1 MRRRVTWLVAAITS
15 AVVVAF
21 LVPMALLLR
30 TLAEDRAIAAA
41 VIRSQVL
48 LSNAGAASATA
59 DPAAVR
65 RAVSGQVGDQ
75 LVGRVSLFLCSGST
89 PTAVGGPDVPDPVV
103 RQACE
108 RPLASTRRGVPTVV
122 HATSRSSH
130 QGTSVTFVTRTEI
143 SGDLLHQGVERAVG
157 IVAALGLL
165 VLLAAVLAADR
176 LARRITGPLHQLAA
190 VADGMREGPLDTTV
204 PEEGPPEVT
213 AVAVA
218 LNRLA
223 ARVRQLLASERD
235 AVADLSHR
243 LRTPVTALKLDTEF
257 VDDPDVA
264 ERLRHHVTSLERT
277 VDAIVHDARRPSR
290 SKQITAPSCDVGRVV
305 GERVA
310 FWSALAE
317 DQGRP
322 LRLAL
327 PDRPL
332 RARLDAA
339 DLADVVDVLIDNVFA
354 HTDDG
359 VPVEIWVVPRADGAV
374 VLTVEDAGPGLPSV
388 DVINRGR
395 SNAGSTGLGLD
406 IVRRA
411 ALASG
416 GSLELGRSR
425 LGGALVRLVL
435 GRADE

>member
-59 DPAAVR
+59 DSDAVR

-75 LVGRVSLFLCSGST
+75 PVGRVSLFLCSGRT
-89 PTAVGGPDVPDPVV
+89 RTAVGGPDVADPVV
-103 RQACE
+103 DQACE
-108 RPLASTRRGVPTVV
+108 RPLASTRRGVPAVV
-122 HATSRSSH
+122 YATSRSSH

-143 SGDLLHQGVERAVG
+143 SGNLLHQGVERAVG
-157 IVAALGLL
+157 IVAVLGLL

-176 LARRITGPLHQLAA
+176 LARRITAPLHQLAE

-218 LNRLA
+218 MNRLA

-305 GERVA
+305 GERVS

-388 DVINRGR
+388 DIINRGR

>member
-1 MRRRVTWLVAAITS
+1 MRRRVTLLVAAIVS
-15 AVVVAF
+15 AVTVAF
-21 LVPMALLLR
+21 LVPLGLLLR
-30 TLAEDRAIAAA
+30 TLAEDRAIAT
-41 VIRSQVL
+41 
-48 LSNAGAASATA
+48 ASAQSQAVLAVAGTVEGT
-59 DPAAVR
+59 PAIE
-65 RAVSGQVGDQ
+65 
-75 LVGRVSLFLCSGST
+75 GRVSTLVGVRED
-89 PTAVGGPDVPDPVV
+89 AVVSLYLPNNTVVGPRIDDPGVA
-103 RQACE
+103 QARRE
-108 RPLASTRRGVPTVV
+108 NRSFTRRGEPTVV
-122 HATSRSSH
+122 YMVSSARGS
-130 QGTSVTFVTRTEI
+130 GTMVARAEI
-143 SGDLLHQGVERAVG
+143 GEAQLHRGVDRALVIVGLLG
-157 IVAALGLL
+157 LGLL
-165 VLLAAVLAADR
+165 VVAVVAAD
-176 LARRITGPLHQLAA
+176 LVARRITAPLHDLAA
-190 VADGMREGPLDTTV
+190 AADRMREGPLEGAV
-204 PEEGPPEVT
+204 PEEGPKEVV
-213 AVAVA
+213 AVAAA

-223 ARVRQLLASERD
+223 ERVRQLVASERD

-243 LRTPVTALKLDTEF
+243 LRTPVTALRLDTEF

-264 ERLRHHVTSLERT
+264 ERLRGHVTQLERT

-290 SKQITAPSCDVGRVV
+290 SGQMAAPSSDVGKVV

-327 PDRPL
+327 PERPL
-332 RARLDAA
+332 RARLPTN

-359 VPVEIWVVPRADGAV
+359 TPVEIWVVPRADGAV
-374 VLTVEDAGPGLPSV
+374 VLTVEDAGRGLPSV
-388 DVINRGR
+388 DIINRGK

-411 ALASG
+411 AVASG

-435 GRADE
+435 GRADD

>member
-1 MRRRVTWLVAAITS
+1 VRRRITLLVAAVLA
-15 AVVVAF
+15 AVILAL
-21 LVPMALLLR
+21 LVSLALLLR
-30 TLAEDRAIAAA
+30 TLAEDRAVAA
-41 VIRSQVL
+41 VTAQSQTL
-48 LSNAGAASATA
+48 LAVARTASGNADIERRVSTLVGAR
-59 DPAAVR
+59 PAAVFTLYLSNGTTVGPRVDDPGVDQAR
-65 RAVSGQVGDQ
+65 RQTRSWTRRGNPTVVYTVAVPGDGNQ
-75 LVGRVSLFLCSGST
+75 
-89 PTAVGGPDVPDPVV
+89 PVV
-103 RQACE
+103 RA
-108 RPLASTRRGVPTVV
+108 
-122 HATSRSSH
+122 
-130 QGTSVTFVTRTEI
+130 EI
-143 SGDLLHQGVERAVG
+143 GEAQLHQGVPRAVG
-157 IVAALGLL
+157 IVAVLGLL
-165 VLLAAVLAADR
+165 LFVVAVAIAD
-176 LARRITGPLHQLAA
+176 LMARRITRSLHALA
-190 VADGMREGPLDTTV
+190 VAADRMREGSLEGAV
-204 PEEGPPEVT
+204 PEDGPKEVAAVT
-213 AVAVA
+213 AA
-218 LNRLA
+218 LNRLG
-223 ARVRQLLASERD
+223 ARVRQLVASERD

-243 LRTPVTALKLDTEF
+243 LRTPVTALRLDTEF

-264 ERLRHHVTSLERT
+264 ERLRGHVSQLERT

-290 SKQITAPSCDVGRVV
+290 SGEMAAASSDVGKVV
-305 GERVA
+305 GERVS

-332 RARLDAA
+332 RARLSAN

-354 HTDDG
+354 HTEEG
-359 VPVEIWVVPRADGAV
+359 TPVEIWAVPRADGAV

-388 DVINRGR
+388 DIINRGR

-435 GRADE
+435 GRAED

>member
-1 MRRRVTWLVAAITS
+1 MRRRVTLLVAAITA
-15 AVVVAF
+15 AVVLAF
-21 LVPMALLLR
+21 LVPLALLLR

-41 VIRSQVL
+41 TSQSKSVL
-48 LSNAGAASATA
+48 AMAAVKWPDRQAARLAAAPLLATTA
-59 DPAAVR
+59 QGRLTLYLPEDPADHGVADA
-65 RAVSGQVGDQ
+65 RARHTSV
-75 LVGRVSLFLCSGST
+75 
-89 PTAVGGPDVPDPVV
+89 VV
-103 RQACE
+103 RGSSTWVYTPAVVDSK
-108 RPLASTRRGVPTVV
+108 PLVVRAQLSDAILHRGV
-122 HATSRSSH
+122 ARS
-130 QGTSVTFVTRTEI
+130 V
-143 SGDLLHQGVERAVG
+143 A
-157 IVAALGLL
+157 IVAGLGLL
-165 VLLAAVLAADR
+165 VLVVAVLVADRIGRRITAPLQELALAADR
-176 LARRITGPLHQLAA
+176 
-190 VADGMREGPLDTTV
+190 MREGPL
-204 PEEGPPEVT
+204 EEPLAEQGPKEVVAVT
-213 AVAVA
+213 AA

-223 ARVRQLLASERD
+223 GQVRVLVANERD

-243 LRTPVTALKLDTEF
+243 LRTPVTALRLDTEF
-257 VDDPDVA
+257 VEDQDVA
-264 ERLRHHVTSLERT
+264 ERLREHVTQLERT

-290 SKQITAPSCDVGRVV
+290 TAEKSASCDVGRVV

-317 DQGRP
+317 DQGRE

-339 DLADVVDVLIDNVFA
+339 DLSDVVDVLIDNVFA
-354 HTDDG
+354 HTEDG

-374 VLTVEDAGPGLPSV
+374 VLTVEDAGDGLPSV
-388 DVINRGR
+388 DVVERGT

-435 GRADE
+435 GRAAD

>member
-1 MRRRVTWLVAAITS
+1 VRRRITLLVAAITA
-15 AVVVAF
+15 AVILAC
-21 LVPMALLLR
+21 LAPLALLLR

-41 VIRSQVL
+41 TSQAQTL
-48 LSNAGAASATA
+48 LAAAATA
-59 DPAAVR
+59 QGTAAVDPQAAIGRQVGTLVGVRPAAVLSLYLPDGSVVGPQVDDPGVDQVR
-65 RAVSGQVGDQ
+65 RQNRSW
-75 LVGRVSLFLCSGST
+75 
-89 PTAVGGPDVPDPVV
+89 
-103 RQACE
+103 
-108 RPLASTRRGVPTVV
+108 TRRGNPTVV
-122 HATSRSSH
+122 YVV
-130 QGTSVTFVTRTEI
+130 SVTPDQASLVARAEI
-143 SGDLLHQGVERAVG
+143 SESRLHQGLRRALVILG
-157 IVAALGLL
+157 VLGLL
-165 VLLAAVLAADR
+165 LLVVAVVVADRVARRMTASLRNLATAADR
-176 LARRITGPLHQLAA
+176 MR
-190 VADGMREGPLDTTV
+190 DGSLEGPV
-204 PEEGPPEVT
+204 PEEGPKETVV
-213 AVAVA
+213 VAAA
-218 LNRLA
+218 LNRLVG
-223 ARVRQLLASERD
+223 RVRQLVASERD

-243 LRTPVTALKLDTEF
+243 LRTPVTALRLDTEF

-264 ERLRHHVTSLERT
+264 ERLRGHVSQLERT

-290 SKQITAPSCDVGRVV
+290 SGQMTAASSDVGKVV
-305 GERVA
+305 GERVS

-332 RARLDAA
+332 RARLSAN

-354 HTDDG
+354 HTEEG
-359 VPVEIWVVPRADGAV
+359 TPVEIWVVPRADGAV
-374 VLTVEDAGPGLPSV
+374 VLTVEDAGLGLPSV
-388 DVINRGR
+388 DVINRGK

-435 GRADE
+435 GRADD

>member
-1 MRRRVTWLVAAITS
+1 MRRRLTFLVAGITT
-15 AVVVAF
+15 AVVLAF
-21 LVPMALLLR
+21 VVPLGLLLR
-30 TLAEDRAIAAA
+30 TLAEDRAVAAA
-41 VIRSQVL
+41 ATQSELLLAVAGDPSRSREVPGL
-48 LSNAGAASATA
+48 
-59 DPAAVR
+59 
-65 RAVSGQVGDQ
+65 VGDQ
-75 LVGRVSLFLCSGST
+75 RAGRVALYRPNGVAGL
-89 PTAVGGPDVPDPVV
+89 GPPADDPVV
-103 RQACE
+103 QEARG
-108 RPLASTRRGVPTVV
+108 RRGPWTRTGHPTVV
-122 HATSRSSH
+122 YATSSTGSL
-130 QGTSVTFVTRTEI
+130 VARTEI
-143 SGDLLHQGVERAVG
+143 DGEALDRDVLRAVA
-157 IVAALGLL
+157 IVGGLGLL
-165 VLLAAVLAADR
+165 VLVAAVVAADR
-176 LARRITGPLHQLAA
+176 MSRRITAPLHQLAA
-190 VADGMREGPLDTTV
+190 AADEMREGPLDTEV
-204 PEEGPPEVT
+204 PEEGPPEVV

-223 ARVRQLLASERD
+223 GRVRQLLSAERD

-257 VDDPDVA
+257 VEDRDVA
-264 ERLRHHVTSLERT
+264 ERLRGHVTQLERT

-290 SKQITAPSCDVGRVV
+290 GGQIAPTSCDVGRVV
-305 GERVA
+305 AERVA

-317 DQGRP
+317 DQQRP

-332 RARLDAA
+332 RARLDAS
-339 DLADVVDVLIDNVFA
+339 DLSDVVDVLIDNVFA

-359 VPVEIWVVPRADGAV
+359 VQVEIWVVPRADGAV

-388 DVINRGR
+388 DVINRGK

-435 GRADE
+435 GRADG

>member
-1 MRRRVTWLVAAITS
+1 VIL
-15 AVVVAF
+15 AF
-21 LVPMALLLR
+21 LVPLALLLR
-30 TLAEDRAIAAA
+30 TLAEDRAIA
-41 VIRSQVL
+41 V
-48 LSNAGAASATA
+48 ATA
-59 DPAAVR
+59 QSQALLAVAQTATGSADVER
-65 RAVSGQVGDQ
+65 RVSS
-75 LVGRVSLFLCSGST
+75 LVGARPAGVFTLYLSDDTS
-89 PTAVGGPDVPDPVV
+89 VGAPVDDPGVDEAR
-103 RQACE
+103 RQN
-108 RPLASTRRGVPTVV
+108 RSSTRRGNPTVV
-122 HATSRSSH
+122 YTV
-130 QGTSVTFVTRTEI
+130 SVAHDDDQLVVRAEI
-143 SGDLLHQGVERAVG
+143 AEAQLHQGVPRAVG
-157 IVAALGLL
+157 IVAVLGLL
-165 VLLAAVLAADR
+165 LFVVAVVIAD
-176 LARRITGPLHQLAA
+176 LMARRITRSLHSLAVAADRMREGSLEGAVPEDGPKEVAA
-190 VADGMREGPLDTTV
+190 VA
-204 PEEGPPEVT
+204 
-213 AVAVA
+213 AA
-218 LNRLA
+218 LNRLGE
-223 ARVRQLLASERD
+223 RVRQLVASERD

-243 LRTPVTALKLDTEF
+243 LRTPVTALRLDTEF

-264 ERLRHHVTSLERT
+264 ERLRSHVSQLERT

-290 SKQITAPSCDVGRVV
+290 SGQMASASSDVGKVV
-305 GERVA
+305 GERVS

-332 RARLDAA
+332 RARLSTN

-354 HTDDG
+354 HTEEG
-359 VPVEIWVVPRADGAV
+359 TPVEIWVVRRADGAV

-388 DVINRGR
+388 DIINRGK

-435 GRADE
+435 GRAED

>member
-41 VIRSQVL
+41 VTRSQIL
-48 LSNAGAASATA
+48 LSAAAAASATSGPDA
-59 DPAAVR
+59 VRAAVT
-65 RAVSGQVGDQ
+65 GLVGDQ
-75 LVGRVSLFLCSGST
+75 PVGRVTLVLCS
-89 PTAVGGPDVPDPVV
+89 
-103 RQACE
+103 
-108 RPLASTRRGVPTVV
+108 
-122 HATSRSSH
+122 AT
-130 QGTSVTFVTRTEI
+130 TRT
-143 SGDLLHQGVERAVG
+143 
-157 IVAALGLL
+157 ALG
-165 VLLAAVLAADR
+165 
-176 LARRITGPLHQLAA
+176 G
-190 VADGMREGPLDTTV
+190 
-204 PEEGPPEVT
+204 
-213 AVAVA
+213 
-218 LNRLA
+218 
-223 ARVRQLLASERD
+223 
-235 AVADLSHR
+235 
-243 LRTPVTALKLDTEF
+243 
-257 VDDPDVA
+257 PDVA

-290 SKQITAPSCDVGRVV
+290 SKQMAPPSCDVGRVV
-305 GERVA
+305 GERVS

-327 PDRPL
+327 PDRSL

-388 DVINRGR
+388 DVINRGT

-425 LGGALVRLVL
+425 LGGALIRLVL
-435 GRADE
+435 GRADD

>member
-1 MRRRVTWLVAAITS
+1 MRRRVTLLVAAITS
-15 AVVVAF
+15 AVVLAF
-21 LVPMALLLR
+21 LVPLALLLR

-41 VIRSQVL
+41 TSQSKSVL
-48 LSNAGAASATA
+48 AMAAVTMPRGAQEVHRAVEGLLANTAQGRLTLYLPSDRLIDPGVATA
-59 DPAAVR
+59 RKAHRSAVLRGSPTLVYTPAVL
-65 RAVSGQVGDQ
+65 GNQT
-75 LVGRVSLFLCSGST
+75 L
-89 PTAVGGPDVPDPVV
+89 VV
-103 RQACE
+103 RAQVTDAV
-108 RPLASTRRGVPTVV
+108 LHRGV
-122 HATSRSSH
+122 ARS
-130 QGTSVTFVTRTEI
+130 V
-143 SGDLLHQGVERAVG
+143 A
-157 IVAALGLL
+157 IVSALGLL
-165 VLLAAVLAADR
+165 VLVVAVLVADRIGRRITAPLQDLALAADR
-176 LARRITGPLHQLAA
+176 MRGGPL
-190 VADGMREGPLDTTV
+190 EESV
-204 PEEGPPEVT
+204 PEQGPKEV
-213 AVAVA
+213 VAVA
-218 LNRLA
+218 AALNGLA
-223 ARVRQLLASERD
+223 ARVRQLVANERD

-257 VDDPDVA
+257 VEDPDVA
-264 ERLRHHVTSLERT
+264 ERMRGHVTQLERT

-290 SKQITAPSCDVGRVV
+290 TAEKSPSCDVGRVV

-317 DQGRP
+317 DQGRE

-332 RARLDAA
+332 RAQLDAA
-339 DLADVVDVLIDNVFA
+339 DLSDVVDVLIDNVFA

-374 VLTVEDAGPGLPSV
+374 VLTVEDAGEGLPSV
-388 DVINRGR
+388 DVIDRGK

-435 GRADE
+435 GRASD